1 MTSMTVSNEGGRV
14 RVPDLPTL
22 SAPQAG
28 DRVLGLQGSVV
39 GLFPASSLGGGNIA
53 APDLSAY
60 AKKSDLPDI
69 SGLVTS
75 QQLAQHITQAI
86 EGIQLPSIEGL
97 AKQADLTTEATARQ
111 AADTAL
117 EQRIN
122 QVSATIPA
130 PPDLSGYAKQTDLT
144 TETTA
149 REQADTALTQRMSS
163 VEQKLAEPP
172 APSTGGLAA
181 GVIAYFAG
189 TSPPE
194 NWRVRDGSSFPMDVY
209 PELAKIYPS
218 GFLPND
224 CGLFIRGYDPS
235 GYNDPDGPTRGFAS
249 YQEGSAAAGT
259 STIGGRVGIPV
270 FFSGDFRAAG
280 LEQPAA
286 GHYPSKPGVSNPFQ
300 SSFFD
305 IHTPAPDNAWAQVAV
320 TRPKN
325 RNYLPI
331 IYAGLPVK

>member
-14 RVPDLPTL
+14 RVPELPTL

-28 DRVLGLQGSVV
+28 DHVLGLQGSVV
-39 GLFPASSLGGGNIA
+39 GLFPTSSLGGGNATASDLSSYATTTALTQVRDGLKAQINTAIASIA
-53 APDLSAY
+53 APPDLSDY
-60 AKKSDLPDI
+60 
-69 SGLVTS
+69 V
-75 QQLAQHITQAI
+75 
-86 EGIQLPSIEGL
+86 
-97 AKQADLTTEATARQ
+97 KQADLTTEATARQ
-111 AADTAL
+111 TADAAL
-117 EQRIN
+117 EQR
-122 QVSATIPA
+122 
-130 PPDLSGYAKQTDLT
+130 
-144 TETTA
+144 
-149 REQADTALTQRMSS
+149 MSS
-163 VEQKLAEPP
+163 MEQKLAEPP

-224 CGLFIRGYDPS
+224 CGLFIRGYDPN
-235 GYNDPDGPTRGFAS
+235 GDNDPDGPTRGFAS
-249 YQEGSAAAGT
+249 YQEGSAAAGA
-259 STIGGRVGIPV
+259 SAVGGRVGIPV
-270 FFSGDFRAAG
+270 FWPDDFKAAG

-305 IHTPAPDNAWAQVAV
+305 IHNPAPDNTWAQVAV

-331 IYAGLPVK
+331 IYAGLPAK